1 MVCHPCKVAGY
12 FDCADSGIHAAS
24 SFALVVSDPWGLLS
38 DNMPVAEAAIR
49 HSAIDGTRH
58 MSPIRDVKA
67 WSTRRW
73 LSEIDANVAHFHNWW
88 PDRLGNSRWRRC
100 LEIMGQEHLDRALV
114 SGPVVLVTVHYGDL
128 RLLLYALRSTK
139 LTAAFMAR
147 QNSTNRCPV
156 RRWIDNLADAANEM
170 SDIPSV
176 FETNEIG
183 KAHDYLA
190 GGKRIL
196 GIAVDGSLRRAIS
209 VRDGGSQISLAPG
222 ALTMAQ
228 LTSAHVIPCIISRV
242 GGFRYAINY
251 SPPVAA
257 DLLVDSRGHEAAM
270 NYVWYELRSVIW
282 NRIEQSLPTLIA
294 RFRHDVEHVVA
305 LDDVRA

>member
-1 MVCHPCKVAGY
+1 
-12 FDCADSGIHAAS
+12 
-24 SFALVVSDPWGLLS
+24 
-38 DNMPVAEAAIR
+38 
-49 HSAIDGTRH
+49 
-58 MSPIRDVKA
+58 
-67 WSTRRW
+67 
-73 LSEIDANVAHFHNWW
+73 
-88 PDRLGNSRWRRC
+88 
-100 LEIMGQEHLDRALV
+100 MGQEHLDRALV
-114 SGPVVLVTVHYGDL
+114 SVPVVLVTVHYGDL

-196 GIAVDGSLRRAIS
+196 GIAVDGSL
-209 VRDGGSQISLAPG
+209 
-222 ALTMAQ
+222 
-228 LTSAHVIPCIISRV
+228 
-242 GGFRYAINY
+242 
-251 SPPVAA
+251 
-257 DLLVDSRGHEAAM
+257 LVDSRGHEAAM

>member
-1 MVCHPCKVAGY
+1 MKWFVIRAKW
-12 FDCADSGIHAAS
+12 
-24 SFALVVSDPWGLLS
+24 LVISIVRTAEFTLPPRLLWWFLI
-38 DNMPVAEAAIR
+38 PGACYLTICQWR
-49 HSAIDGTRH
+49 KQRSAIQQSTERATCLQSV
-58 MSPIRDVKA
+58 MSTA

-114 SGPVVLVTVHYGDL
+114 SVPVVLVTVHYGDL

-156 RRWIDNLADAANEM
+156 RIDNLADAANEM